1 MSESP
6 NSSACLVSCYQAF
19 SLTSELI
26 TTQHCA
32 HRCHPS
38 PPIIWLKG
46 LYRLSLGLGGNPCGG
61 KRGGRQSFL
70 TYLVASS
77 KLADLESLGF
87 IGSSLPTARCSQPE
101 SSHLHTPT
109 NSSDHFICRPS
120 SVETPL
126 LDSPMA
132 SPFLVTLGAVCSQ

>member
-77 KLADLESLGF
+77 LSWVTWSHWVSLDPRCPQPDAVNPNRLT
-87 IGSSLPTARCSQPE
+87 STHQLTAAI
-101 SSHLHTPT
+101 T
-109 NSSDHFICRPS
+109 S
-120 SVETPL
+120 SVDRAAWKPPCWTHLWL
-126 LDSPMA
+126 LRS
-132 SPFLVTLGAVCSQ
+132 L

>member
-77 KLADLESLGF
+77 LSWVTWSHWVSLDPHCPQPDAVTPNRLTSTHQLTAA
-87 IGSSLPTARCSQPE
+87 ITSPVDRAAWKPPCWTHLWLLRSL
-101 SSHLHTPT
+101 
-109 NSSDHFICRPS
+109 
-120 SVETPL
+120 
-126 LDSPMA
+126 
-132 SPFLVTLGAVCSQ
+132 